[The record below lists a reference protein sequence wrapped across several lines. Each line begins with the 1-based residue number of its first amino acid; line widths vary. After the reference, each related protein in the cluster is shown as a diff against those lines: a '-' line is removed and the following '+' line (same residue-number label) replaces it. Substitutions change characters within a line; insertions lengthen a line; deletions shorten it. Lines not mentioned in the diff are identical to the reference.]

1 MVITLHLGVVQQVR
15 LAPEVPVVAVVVVV
29 VSVALAAR
37 PRHLLLHGV
46 VTSDVSWTRPR
57 VLRPVILV
65 ELALEVVH
73 CGEGGRGVGGLHVAF
88 LGGV

>member
-1 MVITLHLGVVQQVR
+1 M
-15 LAPEVPVVAVVVVV
+15 PVVAVVVVV
-29 VSVALAAR
+29 VSVALDAR